1 MNAQLN
7 TPLFMK
13 IPMTRVRLGLARL
26 LYFLFH
32 TILRQ
37 DKRIIQR
44 KGVFYEVDLTE
55 GIDLSLFIFGNFQD
69 YITRNKY
76 FSISADAIIF
86 DVGANVGS
94 MALRFAKMASK
105 GRVYAFEPTDYAYAK
120 LLNNISLNPPF
131 ASRITPVQRFL
142 ADHNRLKHEMKAYA
156 SWKVDGNAR
165 DPHRLHGGAIKPADS
180 VAAVTLDQFCLE
192 NGIRRVD
199 LIKIDTDGHEYKVL
213 MGARKTMKKYC
224 PYVVFEIGV
233 YVLKEQQLGFE
244 QFYDYFKNIG
254 YCLLNAKNGKEITLQ
269 NLSNHIPLRATT
281 DIIAIPPQSS
291 GRGI

>member
-1 MNAQLN
+1 MNGQLN

-44 KGVFYEVDLTE
+44 KGLFYEVDLTE

-69 YITRNKY
+69 YITRNIY
-76 FSISADAIIF
+76 FSISVDAIIF

-94 MALRFAKMASK
+94 MTLRFAKMASK

-120 LLNNISLNPPF
+120 LLENISLNPQF
-131 ASRITPVQRFL
+131 ASHITPVQRFL

-156 SWKVDGNAR
+156 SWKVDGKAR
-165 DPHRLHGGAIKPADS
+165 DPHPLHGGTIKPADS

-192 NGIRRVD
+192 NGIQRVD
-199 LIKIDTDGHEYKVL
+199 LIKIDTDGHEYRVL
-213 MGARKTMKKYC
+213 QGARKTIEKHL
-224 PYVVFEIGV
+224 PHVIFEIGG
-233 YVLKEQQLGFE
+233 YVLNEQQLEFKK
-244 QFYDYFKNIG
+244 FYDYFKNFE
-254 YCLLNAKNGKEITLQ
+254 YRLLNAKNGKQITLENFSHQ
-269 NLSNHIPLRATT
+269 IPLRATT
-281 DIIAIPPQSS
+281 DIIAIPPKSPM
-291 GRGI
+291 